1 MSKALPDDELKRL
14 DKLAQATIVY
24 LVVGGFASFFSAC
37 LLAPQRA
44 AGVAPTDLSAIA
56 SIVLFG
62 FSGSAVAA
70 LTSCLNRYAV
80 GFEREDGRPFP
91 ENAKAAEGKFNRRF
105 ARWLF
110 TRPFLGA
117 IIAPIFVWGLSHFT
131 GSAQQFTAT
140 LGFTAFM
147 GGLLAKSVVELI
159 KRLFKNVFNA

>member
-24 LVVGGFASFFSAC
+24 LVVGGSASFFSAC

-80 GFEREDGRPFP
+80 GSEREDGRPFP
-91 ENAKAAEGKFNRRF
+91 ENAKAGEGKFNRRF

-117 IIAPIFVWGLSHFT
+117 IIAPIFVWGLSH
-131 GSAQQFTAT
+131 
-140 LGFTAFM
+140 
-147 GGLLAKSVVELI
+147 LLPRDRKS
-159 KRLFKNVFNA
+159 